1 MPIYG
6 PEALPRDIPQPS
18 WTHFVCHSKAGMG
31 NAAGLALSRGA
42 NRLVQIHLELSRVD
56 TGPFWPMFCFPG
68 CSGLFRKPNLFF
80 FSHFVLFRVGASVVV
95 CHVALIRL
103 DVGLDGLLQAVQIAL
118 VLRIARLLE
127 CL

>member
-1 MPIYG
+1 
-6 PEALPRDIPQPS
+6 
-18 WTHFVCHSKAGMG
+18 MG

-42 NRLVQIHLELSRVD
+42 NRLVQSHLELSRVG
-56 TGPFWPMFCFPG
+56 TGPFWPMFV
-68 CSGLFRKPNLFF
+68 FRGVRDGFENSIGP

-127 CL
+127 GL